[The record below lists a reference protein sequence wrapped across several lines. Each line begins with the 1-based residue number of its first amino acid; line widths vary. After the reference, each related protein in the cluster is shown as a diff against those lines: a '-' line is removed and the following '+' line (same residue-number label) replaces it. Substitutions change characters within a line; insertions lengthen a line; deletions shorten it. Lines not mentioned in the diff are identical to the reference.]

1 MSSLKPQALSKQ
13 NKIGMM
19 LFAAALFFV
28 ANIQSP
34 LLCRLATAAE
44 NRPSPGLVGQLIEQL
59 GSESYATRSRAKE
72 SLQRIGLEAFD
83 QLQSAQFHP
92 DNEIALTARYLI
104 TSLNVSWSKES
115 DTPEVRET
123 LDEYGGLSEL
133 ERERRINRLHSFTQ
147 RSGLGALVRITN
159 YERSSRLKILAAML
173 IMDQELPDDALSRSE
188 QGNLILN
195 TLANNERPA
204 TIWLRQYAQDLID
217 NHYQSSRWREVLSE
231 QIDLE
236 TIRAERSS
244 NENLDP
250 SQTPSNRDAKT
261 ESAPL
266 ETASL
271 AIQSDESPSREE
283 LLNLVRQCVM
293 RAHQDDQ
300 QEEAIALA
308 IEYQDL
314 IDPTIRE
321 LTAACSWA
329 IDHQLHQFV
338 LELEKRHSEMF
349 QKHPMLL
356 YGAAEASLEAGEVA
370 QGEERANRA
379 LKMNPLPEITS
390 EDSQGSAA
398 EPDPR
403 VIEEIARAHRDI
415 ATQLARRGRF
425 DWSEQELTQIIDR
438 LPIDS
443 VSAALA
449 RSDLALLYA
458 DLERHREVADIL
470 TPLIDRLEKDATLK
484 QQLIRLS
491 TFNYSFV
498 ISNAQYHTALAMI
511 GEGDLEPAR
520 PLLAQ
525 AFQRY
530 PVNVDILI
538 SMHQLDGD
546 EAWRNLVSRTL
557 EMSIRQI
564 EQSIQDVRE
573 DAKRFGQPIRLELGY
588 QLNQYAWLVANTEG
602 NQEKALK
609 YSLESLQISNDSAK
623 MDTCA
628 RCYFAVGDFEN
639 AMRMQQ
645 LALKQSPYSPPLLR
659 QLRLIENAIE
669 AGQSAENRKTDS

>member
-1 MSSLKPQALSKQ
+1 MPLV
-13 NKIGMM
+13 
-19 LFAAALFFV
+19 AAL
-28 ANIQSP
+28 
-34 LLCRLATAAE
+34 LLATTVG
-44 NRPSPGLVGQLIEQL
+44 SPFPDHSATALETRASRDLVGQLIEQL
-59 GSESYATRSRAKE
+59 GSDSYATRSRAKE

-147 RSGLGALVRITN
+147 RSGLAALVRITN
-159 YERSSRLKILAAML
+159 YERTNRLKILAAML
-173 IMDQELPDDALSRSE
+173 IMDQELPDDASSRAE
-188 QGNLILN
+188 QGNVILN

-204 TIWLRQYAQDLID
+204 TVWLRQYAQDLIN
-217 NHYQSSRWREVLSE
+217 NHYQSANWRKILAE
-231 QIDLE
+231 QIDLNSIRMQQARTENAFPKVASEGSATPESGKSEPGRFEELSKPEPDDLRGSILDEASTAE
-236 TIRAERSS
+236 T
-244 NENLDP
+244 
-250 SQTPSNRDAKT
+250 
-261 ESAPL
+261 
-266 ETASL
+266 
-271 AIQSDESPSREE
+271 PSREE
-283 LLNLVRQCVM
+283 WLDLVRRCAM
-293 RAHQDDQ
+293 RAYQDDQ
-300 QEEAIALA
+300 QQEAIALA
-308 IEYQDL
+308 IDYQEL
-314 IDPTIRE
+314 IAPTTKE

-329 IDHQLHQFV
+329 IDHQLHRFV
-338 LELEKRHSEMF
+338 LELEQRHREMF

-356 YGAAEASLEAGEVA
+356 YGAAEALLVAGETVK
-370 QGEERANRA
+370 GDERATEA
-379 LKMNPLPEITS
+379 LKMNPLPET
-390 EDSQGSAA
+390 DSGDA
-398 EPDPR
+398 ESSNAELDPR
-403 VIEEIARAHRDI
+403 AIEEIARGHRDI
-415 ATQLARRGRF
+415 ATQLADRGRF
-425 DWSEQELTQIIDR
+425 EWAERELRQIIDR

-449 RSDLALLYA
+449 RSDLAILFA
-458 DLERHREVADIL
+458 DLERHREVADTL

-498 ISNAQYHTALAMI
+498 ISNAQYHRALAMI
-511 GEGDLEPAR
+511 SEGDLEPAR

-546 EAWRNLVSRTL
+546 EAWRKLVSRTL

-628 RCYFAVGDFEN
+628 RCYFAVGDFAN

-659 QLRLIENAIE
+659 QLKLIEDAME
-669 AGQSAENRKTDS
+669 AGR